1 MDFVQKRKELY
12 EECEDRGSIEQLLV
26 DKGKPWYG
34 TRL

>member
-12 EECEDRGSIEQLLV
+12 EECEDFIEQLLV